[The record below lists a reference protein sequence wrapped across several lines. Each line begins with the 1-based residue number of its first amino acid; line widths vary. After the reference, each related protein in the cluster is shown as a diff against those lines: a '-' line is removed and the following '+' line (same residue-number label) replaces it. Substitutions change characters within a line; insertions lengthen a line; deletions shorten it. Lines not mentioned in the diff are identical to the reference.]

1 VSSPMLVGAEFAGRF
16 SGGIGKGIMMEG
28 RTELRREPSCFD
40 LKRVSFSGQNANAD
54 LSTRLVE
61 GGDDV
66 QIKDE
71 RGAASWKTR
80 ERSWSN
86 RSFSLFSFLFSLS
99 IFSRRLSLERLHRES
114 EGRGGTLCKKRGK
127 FGKEARRGPRLVG
140 RRRRDIETCADKSTI
155 TYCTA
160 LQ

>member
-86 RSFSLFSFLFSLS
+86 RSFSLFSFLFSL
-99 IFSRRLSLERLHRES
+99 FSFLFSLFSFLFYLFSFLFSLFSFLFSLLSFYFLS
-114 EGRGGTLCKKRGK
+114 S
-127 FGKEARRGPRLVG
+127 LV
-140 RRRRDIETCADKSTI
+140 S
-155 TYCTA
+155 
-160 LQ
+160 